1 MKYTLQQDGRSS
13 LMPKRI
19 ARSRRR
25 LRRAFTIIEI
35 MVVVTI
41 IGILATLIV
50 ARVIGRIGDARRAVA
65 EQKIA
70 VLTQKVV
77 EFYTDCGRYPS
88 AQEGLRA
95 LVQAPS
101 DVGKSWRPYVQQKDI
116 LDPWGVE
123 FIYRY
128 PGIQNSDFDILSYAE
143 DGAEGG
149 EGEAEDVGNW

>member
-1 MKYTLQQDGRSS
+1 
-13 LMPKRI
+13 MPTHS
-19 ARSRRR
+19 AASQRRK
-25 LRRAFTIIEI
+25 RRAFTIVEI
-35 MVVVTI
+35 LVVVTI

-50 ARVIGRIGDARRAVA
+50 TRVIGRVGAAKRAVA
-65 EQKIA
+65 ESKIA
-70 VLTQKVV
+70 VLEQKVV

-95 LVQAPS
+95 LVQAPG
-101 DVGKSWRPYVQQKDI
+101 DVGEGWRPYVKEKDI

-128 PGIQNSDFDILSYAE
+128 PGVRNMDFDILSYGA